1 MGFCIFELKI
11 NEMSENT
18 NNPLGLKNKSYT
30 VEEFASEIRS
40 QFGAD
45 DYVSDIF
52 LVEIFLAKY
61 PVYCCKIHKSQNQVV
76 KGSCSCC

>member
-1 MGFCIFELKI
+1 
-11 NEMSENT
+11 MSDNA
-18 NNPLGLKNKSYT
+18 NNPLGLKDKLYT

-61 PVYCCKIHKSQNQVV
+61 PIYSCKIKKSQNQKV